1 MALPGVDN
9 PAMDKYAEQKA
20 AEALEQDRKKKVA
33 TKSAEEV
40 AKELGGYGVS
50 NVGGGAK
57 DPLVFLGFG
66 QSAPVTPQG
75 PYAPGYKPS
84 PLLFGGGVTHTTVPL
99 SQVAGQYY
107 DWDQK
112 TKDKFLAQLNLAG
125 FDTTKMRDADVAAV
139 WANYSQQAGAYYK
152 NGAGQAV
159 TPWDILAKDR
169 RQREAYLA
177 TPRTETRTST
187 QVQLSTTQDA
197 HAIFLQ
203 SAKSLL
209 GRDPTKAEIKSF
221 QEQLNAYERANPQK
235 VTTTTNLVGDTVKS
249 QSETA
254 TGGVSG
260 EARTLLATEDI
271 EKDPEYGAYQ
281 AATSGMS
288 WLMEM
293 VQGG

>member
-1 MALPGVDN
+1 MALPGIDN

-20 AEALEQDRKKKVA
+20 TESNKKTE
-33 TKSAEEV
+33 TKKASAEDI
-40 AKELGGYGVS
+40 AKMYAGYGS
-50 NVGGGAK
+50 SSTGGGAK

-66 QSAPVTPQG
+66 ELSAPVTPKG
-75 PYAPGYKPS
+75 PYASGYQPS
-84 PLLFGGGVTHTTVPL
+84 PLLFGGGITHKTVPL

-112 TKDKFLAQLNLAG
+112 TKDKFLTQLGLAG
-125 FDTTKMRDADVAAV
+125 YDTTKMRDSDVASL

-152 NGAGQAV
+152 NGAGEAV

-260 EARTLLATEDI
+260 EARTLLAMEDI
-271 EKDPEYGAYQ
+271 KKDPEYGAYQ